1 MEAEMRLMC
10 LQAEGCKTASKPP
23 GSTREASGE
32 LSLLAPWPQTC
43 SLQSCEQIHFCYS
56 STPSPV
62 CDTWPPKLW
71 EMHRETEFLKFI
83 LILSSHMWLMATLL
97 DSTVNMSIM
106 PSPIRQGRNGGSEH
120 SCPFWSGRQD
130 AAPRTWQDIGRKTCG
145 RCLSWADG
153 NRELPTSQ
161 KWLHSEGVPLYHGQ
175 SSLADYSPWGRKESD
190 TTKWLIHTHTQTFH
204 RNWNSSLKLF
214 LKEQR
219 RGGERRGRKGE
230 RVWKRGYNS
239 RKTKTQ
245 RKKKTPRKK
254 GGEVRWMG
262 RKVAGRTEVF

>member
-1 MEAEMRLMC
+1 MHGWVSSLFSWSYCKVACYLVIPQYKIKSWKNPPSNAGDLYLIPGQRTKISHVAGQLSQKTREKPLCHSEDPEQPRKKKKKRLENLDTDVQANRTHVKMEAQIRLMC
-10 LQAEGCKTASKPP
+10 LQAEGCKTASKLP
-23 GSTREASGE
+23 GSTREDSGE
-32 LSLLAPWPQTC
+32 PSLLAPWPQTC

-62 CDTWPPKLW
+62 CDTWPLKLW
-71 EMHRETEFLKFI
+71 EMHRETEFLKLI

-106 PSPIRQGRNGGSEH
+106 PSPIRQGRNGGSEQ

-161 KWLHSEGVPLYHGQ
+161 KWLHSEGVPL
-175 SSLADYSPWGRKESD
+175 
-190 TTKWLIHTHTQTFH
+190 
-204 RNWNSSLKLF
+204 
-214 LKEQR
+214 
-219 RGGERRGRKGE
+219 
-230 RVWKRGYNS
+230 
-239 RKTKTQ
+239 
-245 RKKKTPRKK
+245 
-254 GGEVRWMG
+254 
-262 RKVAGRTEVF
+262 